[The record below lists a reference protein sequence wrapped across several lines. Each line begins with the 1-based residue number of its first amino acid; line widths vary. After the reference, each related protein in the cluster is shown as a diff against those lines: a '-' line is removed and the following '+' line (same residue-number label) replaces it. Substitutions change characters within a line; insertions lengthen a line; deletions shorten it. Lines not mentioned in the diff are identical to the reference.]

1 MLCGL
6 TVITVALL
14 ACVIPNFA
22 AAEVQ
27 IQASFF
33 PYYEFTENFDVLEVA
48 LNCN

>member
-22 AAEVQ
+22 AAEEQ
-27 IQASFF
+27 IQESFF